1 MPWLKGKSGNPAGRA
16 PNRKAIS
23 EAMREI
29 IEGKSISM
37 VIKYEEDGEEEK
49 TEKIKVVGNKNFAY
63 GVAAMV
69 ISKAIKGDV
78 HAARELIDRME
89 GKPTN
94 DVKVEANVSG
104 IDTSKLTIEEK
115 KQLAVLLSRV
125 SASEK

>member
-1 MPWLKGKSGNPAGRA
+1 MSWIKGKSGNPNGRPA
-16 PNRKAIS
+16 KRKAIS

-37 VIKYEEDGEEEK
+37 VVKYEENDEER
-49 TEKIKVVGNKNFAY
+49 TEKIKVSGNKNFAY

-94 DVKVEANVSG
+94 DVKLDANVSG
-104 IDTSKLTIEEK
+104 IDTSKLTLVEK
-115 KQLAVLLSRV
+115 KQLATLLGRV
-125 SASEK
+125 SASEE